1 MNRFPPFIETAL
13 QRAHSSWQDILRQ
26 GLSAVEKNTPGY
38 LDSLENTG
46 FLPTQGRLFAAFSLP
61 VGQVRF
67 VLMGEGPY
75 PREASASGYCF
86 MDGAVQELWSA
97 DGLSKP
103 VNRAVS
109 LRNFIKMLLVADGY
123 LQPDDTG
130 KDAMKRFVENSLKP
144 DQTFI
149 QTGQELQA
157 NMIHSGFLLLNAA
170 LVFRKGVPAAKETR
184 YWQPFLNT
192 VLEALAARQADQKL
206 PVILVLW
213 GKMAERFQS
222 QFEGAGY
229 RIAVSEH
236 PYNLSFIG
244 NGVMQSLF
252 QPLNLLKKP
261 LQR

>member
-13 QRAHSSWQDILRQ
+13 QRAHPSWQDILKQ
-26 GLSAVEKNTPGY
+26 GLAAVEDNTPGY
-38 LDSLENTG
+38 LDSLENSG

-61 VGQVRF
+61 VDQSRF

-75 PREASASGYCF
+75 PRETSASGYCF
-86 MDGAVQELWSA
+86 MDGAVEELWSD

-123 LQPDDTG
+123 LRPDDTG
-130 KDAMKRFVENSLKP
+130 KDAMKQFVENSLKP

-192 VLEALAARQADQKL
+192 VLEALAVRHASL
-206 PVILVLW
+206 EPPVTLVLW

-222 QFEGAGY
+222 QFEETGY

-261 LQR
+261 L